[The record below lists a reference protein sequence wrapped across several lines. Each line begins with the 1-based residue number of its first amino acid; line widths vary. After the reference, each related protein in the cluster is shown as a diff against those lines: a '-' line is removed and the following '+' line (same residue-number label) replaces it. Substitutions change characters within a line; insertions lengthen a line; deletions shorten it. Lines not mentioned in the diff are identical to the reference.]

1 MIEVIPAILEK
12 DFKEIKHKL
21 GILRG
26 QVKTVQLDIE
36 DGVFVKNTTWPYSA
50 EASQGAAPLDDNF
63 LKIIN
68 EEEGMP
74 NFQDFDFEIDL
85 MVSDSV
91 ENFDLYSKLGAKK
104 IIFHIEALGRSP
116 SGHSQTGEPTGEAIR
131 SVEEFREFL
140 EGLDL
145 YVRDDI
151 KIGVAI
157 NPGTALEQIFPV
169 IPHIDFVQVM
179 GIAEIGFQHGTFDER
194 AISHI
199 RTLREKFSDLVISVD
214 GGVNLDTAPLL
225 VTAGAERLVIGSAIW
240 KSDDII
246 NTIKKFQ
253 EL

>member
-1 MIEVIPAILEK
+1 MIEIIPAILEK

-36 DGVFVKNTTWPYSA
+36 DGVFVPNRTWPF
-50 EASQGAAPLDDNF
+50 ASGGIKDPDF
-63 LKIIN
+63 KKIIN

-85 MVSDSV
+85 MVSDAM
-91 ENFDLYSKLGAKK
+91 ENFDLYAKLGAKK
-104 IIFHIEALGRSP
+104 IIFHIEAIGN
-116 SGHSQTGEPTGEAIR
+116 A
-131 SVEEFREFL
+131 EEFRDFL

-157 NPGTALEQIFPV
+157 NPSTNVEQIFPI
-169 IPHIDFVQVM
+169 IPHIDFMQVM

-194 AISHI
+194 AISHV
-199 RTLREKFSDLVISVD
+199 RTLREKFSDLVVSVD
-214 GGVNLDTAPLL
+214 GGVNFDTAPLL
-225 VTAGAERLVIGSAIW
+225 IAAGAERLIIGSAIW

>member
-1 MIEVIPAILEK
+1 MAEIIPAILEK

-26 QVKTVQLDIE
+26 LVKTVQLDIE
-36 DGVFVKNTTWPYSA
+36 DGVFVSNRTWPF
-50 EASQGAAPLDDNF
+50 ASGGIKDPDF
-63 LKIIN
+63 KKIIN

-85 MVSDSV
+85 MVSDAV
-91 ENFDLYSKLGAKK
+91 ENFDLYAKLGAKK
-104 IIFHIEALGRSP
+104 IIFHIEAV
-116 SGHSQTGEPTGEAIR
+116 EA
-131 SVEEFREFL
+131 VEEFRDFL

-157 NPGTALEQIFPV
+157 NPSTNIEQIFPV
-169 IPHIDFVQVM
+169 IPHTDFVQVM
-179 GIAEIGFQHGTFDER
+179 GIAEIGFQHGNFDER
-194 AISHI
+194 TTSHV
-199 RTLREKFSDLVISVD
+199 RALREKFSDLVISVD

-225 VTAGAERLVIGSAIW
+225 IAAGAERLVIGSAIW

-246 NTIKKFQ
+246 KTIKKF
-253 EL
+253 

>member
-1 MIEVIPAILEK
+1 MAEIIPAILEK

-36 DGVFVKNTTWPYSA
+36 DGVFVSNRTWPF
-50 EASQGAAPLDDNF
+50 ASGGIKDPDF
-63 LKIIN
+63 KKIIN

-85 MVSDSV
+85 MVSDAV
-91 ENFDLYSKLGAKK
+91 ENFDLYAKLGAKK

-116 SGHSQTGEPTGEAIR
+116 SGHSQTGEPTGEAVR
-131 SVEEFREFL
+131 AVEEFREFL

>member
-1 MIEVIPAILEK
+1 MAEIIPAILEK

-26 QVKTVQLDIE
+26 LVKTVQLDIE
-36 DGVFVKNTTWPYSA
+36 DGVFVSNRTWPF
-50 EASQGAAPLDDNF
+50 ASGGIKDPDF
-63 LKIIN
+63 KKIIN

-85 MVSDSV
+85 MVSDAV
-91 ENFDLYSKLGAKK
+91 ENFDLYAKLGAKK
-104 IIFHIEALGRSP
+104 IIFHIEAV
-116 SGHSQTGEPTGEAIR
+116 EA
-131 SVEEFREFL
+131 VEEFRDFL

-157 NPGTALEQIFPV
+157 NPSTNIEQIFPV
-169 IPHIDFVQVM
+169 IPHTDFVQVM
-179 GIAEIGFQHGTFDER
+179 GIAEIGFQHGNFDER
-194 AISHI
+194 TTSHV
-199 RTLREKFSDLVISVD
+199 RALREKFSDLVISVD

-225 VTAGAERLVIGSAIW
+225 IAAGAERLVIGSAIW

>member
-1 MIEVIPAILEK
+1 MAEIIPAILEK

-26 QVKTVQLDIE
+26 LVKTVQLDIE
-36 DGVFVKNTTWPYSA
+36 DGIFVKNTTWPFLPRVQLRGDA
-50 EASQGAAPLDDNF
+50 TLDENF
-63 LKIIN
+63 RRIIN

-85 MVSDSV
+85 MVSDAV
-91 ENFDLYSKLGAKK
+91 ENFDLYAKLGAKK
-104 IIFHIEALGRSP
+104 IIFHIEAV
-116 SGHSQTGEPTGEAIR
+116 EA
-131 SVEEFREFL
+131 VEEFRDFL

-157 NPGTALEQIFPV
+157 NPGTALEQIFSV